1 MRQTSHYQLNQWE
14 KDDLI
19 LMDDFNANNQ
29 KIEDALDGVKTLCNC
44 QIYLRTYTG
53 TGDAGPITHTF
64 PHRPMFIMIL
74 AKGGGTWVF
83 SSRETSILSGRI
95 SINTYIETPVTWG
108 DKSITV
114 GNADYTAFYCLNSL
128 NSVYSIVALL
138 DAAN

>member
-64 PHRPMFIMIL
+64 PHRPMFVAIL
-74 AKGGGTWVF
+74 RDGGDTWVF
-83 SSRETSILSGRI
+83 GARGISTVSGH
-95 SINTYIETPVTWG
+95 SAINSYVSTPVSWG
-108 DKSITV
+108 DNAITV
-114 GNADYTAFYCLNSL
+114 GSENYSAFLCCNSADKKYC
-128 NSVYSIVALL
+128 IAALL